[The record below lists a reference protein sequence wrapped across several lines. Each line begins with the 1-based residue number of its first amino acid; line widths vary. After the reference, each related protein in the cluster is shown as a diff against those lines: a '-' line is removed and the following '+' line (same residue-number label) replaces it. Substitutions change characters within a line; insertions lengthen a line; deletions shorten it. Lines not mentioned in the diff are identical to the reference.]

1 MLHTPG
7 KESDNWLSPS
17 VALNRFD
24 TPADP
29 AIKIQQTQSR
39 RMRYGFR
46 VGPVGLLINFNTVS
60 EVIENTTIC
69 PVPHTPSWLSGLINL
84 RGNLLPIFDLQKLLA
99 LQRVN
104 HNEKRILILDKG
116 EQAVGIIIDDLPRAL
131 DVSQKLPRLPPLPSV
146 LRACVS
152 EAYSDDSVVWLE
164 FNHQSFFFS
173 LATQIATPE
182 STFG

>member
-1 MLHTPG
+1 TQNKG
-7 KESDNWLSPS
+7 FELS
-17 VALNRFD
+17 LN
-24 TPADP
+24 
-29 AIKIQQTQSR
+29 
-39 RMRYGFR
+39 
-46 VGPVGLLINFNTVS
+46 
-60 EVIENTTIC
+60 
-69 PVPHTPSWLSGLINL
+69 
-84 RGNLLPIFDLQKLLA
+84 
-99 LQRVN
+99 
-104 HNEKRILILDKG
+104 
-116 EQAVGIIIDDLPRAL
+116 GIIIDDLPRAL